1 MALALAGIGFA
12 ALALPAGNAAAQ
24 TVGGTLSGIVQPEPP
39 TLISAMN
46 SQAPTQYVAGK
57 IYQSLLTYGPDLK
70 PRPELAGPGRSRP
83 MA

>member
-1 MALALAGIGFA
+1 M
-12 ALALPAGNAAAQ
+12 
-24 TVGGTLSGIVQPEPP
+24 QPEPP

-70 PRPELAGPGRSRP
+70 PRAELARSGRSRP